1 MNFNT
6 YGLLVGIGV
15 VIVTITLDTHTN
27 NKKLYLKISDY
38 ILLLTFTLI
47 GARSLY
53 ILHNIPEILNGTVTW
68 WNISDGG
75 LTIYGALIGILLATF
90 LISKLRK
97 IPFFV
102 LTDGIVKN
110 LPLAQ
115 SLGRVGNYFNH
126 ELYGKPSTLPWSIQ
140 IPTERRL
147 QGYEQYSTFH
157 PVFLYES
164 ILNILNW
171 FILNKILKQKNYKD
185 GTITSIYLINYGIIR
200 LLMNMIRIDKEYLMG
215 IETSNI
221 ASVLVISLGIL
232 ILILISPEKVKK
244 TIAKTFSDIFNG
256 YLTLIIPIL
265 VATIFSSGPLIYR
278 IVTSIFISIVPI
290 STFLILKLLG
300 KVSDFDMT
308 DRKGRPLYCTITTLA
323 IALLYLVTLEQG
335 DTALI
340 IITLNTLIISTF
352 FTIVTLFW
360 KISGHMTYLT
370 MTYTSL
376 VFLLP
381 YPFIILLFPLIPFV
395 AWSRIEL
402 KKHTVLQVIA
412 GTLTSFAISLLVFTL
427 T

>member
-15 VIVTITLDTHTN
+15 VIVIMTLDTYTN

-53 ILHNIPEILNGTVTW
+53 ILHNIPEISQGTVTW

-75 LTIYGALIGILLATF
+75 LAIYGALIGIACSIF

-115 SLGRVGNYFNH
+115 SLGRLGNYFNH

-200 LLMNMIRIDKEYLMG
+200 LLMNMIRIDK
-215 IETSNI
+215 
-221 ASVLVISLGIL
+221 
-232 ILILISPEKVKK
+232 
-244 TIAKTFSDIFNG
+244 
-256 YLTLIIPIL
+256 
-265 VATIFSSGPLIYR
+265 
-278 IVTSIFISIVPI
+278 
-290 STFLILKLLG
+290 
-300 KVSDFDMT
+300 
-308 DRKGRPLYCTITTLA
+308 
-323 IALLYLVTLEQG
+323 
-335 DTALI
+335 
-340 IITLNTLIISTF
+340 
-352 FTIVTLFW
+352 
-360 KISGHMTYLT
+360 
-370 MTYTSL
+370 
-376 VFLLP
+376 
-381 YPFIILLFPLIPFV
+381 
-395 AWSRIEL
+395 
-402 KKHTVLQVIA
+402 
-412 GTLTSFAISLLVFTL
+412 
-427 T
+427 